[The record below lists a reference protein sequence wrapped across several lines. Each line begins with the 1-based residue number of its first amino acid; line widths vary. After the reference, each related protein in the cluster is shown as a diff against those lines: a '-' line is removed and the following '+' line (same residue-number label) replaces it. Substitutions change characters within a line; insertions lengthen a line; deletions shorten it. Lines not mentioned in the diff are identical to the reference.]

1 MAQQVAAREQLNQ
14 LLGVML
20 ATLLDEFAKAR
31 WVADGSTILLEIA
44 REHAIDDRADG
55 EAAADG
61 QPSGADAKAEMVRLD
76 RLLKASSIASS
87 AYQSARSKG
96 ENAAEQSFGYRDIK
110 T

>member
-61 QPSGADAKAEMVRLD
+61 QPSGADAKAEMVKLD
-76 RLLKASSIASS
+76 RLLKASSIARALISPPEAKARMKPSS
-87 AYQSARSKG
+87 RL
-96 ENAAEQSFGYRDIK
+96 DIG

>member
-1 MAQQVAAREQLNQ
+1 L
-14 LLGVML
+14 
-20 ATLLDEFAKAR
+20 
-31 WVADGSTILLEIA
+31 VADGSTILLEIA

-61 QPSGADAKAEMVRLD
+61 QPSGADAKAEMVKLD

-110 T
+110 THRNLDHGRGGGCQPKQRSEKNLFH